1 MTAGVYLNVTN
12 VTNVTSVTKDDFK
25 NSSWDH
31 LPSESMKTSSHDEEP
46 LVQAELQS
54 I

>member
-1 MTAGVYLNVTN
+1 VDGVYLNVT
-12 VTNVTSVTKDDFK
+12 KDDLE

-31 LPSESMKTSSHDEEP
+31 LPSESMKTPSHDEEP
-46 LVQAELQS
+46 L